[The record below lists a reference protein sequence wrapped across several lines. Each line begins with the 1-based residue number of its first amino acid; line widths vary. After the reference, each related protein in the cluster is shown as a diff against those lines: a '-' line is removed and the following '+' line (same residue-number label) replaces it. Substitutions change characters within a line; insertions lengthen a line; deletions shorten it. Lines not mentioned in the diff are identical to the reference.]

1 MDAESKPGFGV
12 NVEAEDV
19 QTELSKLYTDLS
31 LKEDSLQRL
40 REQVKVTQQFRNELE
55 KESTTIKSDLSKY
68 LKESQSKERDIQNLK
83 DDMLALQI
91 QLNMAE
97 EKLQKTEAEN
107 IALVDR
113 WLAKAARDAEKMND
127 ANAFL
132 ERYVMLLLQDLSWF
146 FC

>member
-1 MDAESKPGFGV
+1 VDAESKPGFGV
-12 NVEAEDV
+12 NIEAEDV

-68 LKESQSKERDIQNLK
+68 MKESQSKERDIQNLK

-113 WLAKAARDAEKMND
+113 WLAKAARDAENMND